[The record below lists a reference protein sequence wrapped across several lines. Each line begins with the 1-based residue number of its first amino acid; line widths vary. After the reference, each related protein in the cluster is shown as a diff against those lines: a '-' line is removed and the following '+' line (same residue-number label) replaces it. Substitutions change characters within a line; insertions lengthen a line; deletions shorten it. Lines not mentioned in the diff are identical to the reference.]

1 LHNILGIL
9 IRALEPTMV
18 FKHSLY
24 PNKMFEIQNLGDIPM
39 EPANEAGVNM
49 VAMPKLHK
57 LNGGKFS
64 FRGISYVKTN
74 YRSIVDDNNLVVL
87 SPPICFENCEKSAY
101 TLGSFRVPVH
111 RGGVSK
117 TVFVVN

>member
-1 LHNILGIL
+1 
-9 IRALEPTMV
+9 MV

-24 PNKMFEIQNLGDIPM
+24 TNKLFEIQNLGDCIPM
-39 EPANEAGVNM
+39 EPAYESSVNM

-64 FRGISYVKTN
+64 FRGIIYIKTN
-74 YRSIVDDNNLVVL
+74 NRSIVDDNNFVVV
-87 SPPICFENCEKSAY
+87 SPPICFENCEKSAN

-111 RGGVSK
+111 RGGVPK